1 MIRKVSNTFVL
12 SLGGSV
18 FAPNGKHNGINV
30 EYLKA
35 FEKFIRKQIAEK
47 NRRFFIITGGG
58 FTARLY
64 RDAAK
69 EAAGSDIDNEDLDWL
84 GTHAT
89 RLNAH
94 LVRTIFRDIAYPWI
108 LKHYDVVDKKAINYD
123 LVVGGG
129 WKPGWSSDYCAV
141 MAAIDYHSE
150 VLINLSNIDQVYDK
164 DPNEH
169 KDAKA
174 IESMKWDELIGI
186 VGSEWSPG
194 LNMPFDPIASKI
206 AKEEHLKV
214 VICNGHNL
222 DNLEKILD
230 EKEFLGT
237 VIE

>member
-1 MIRKVSNTFVL
+1 MTKKVSNTFVL

-18 FAPNGKHNGINV
+18 FAPNGKHNGIDIK
-30 EYLKA
+30 YLGA

-69 EAAGSDIDNEDLDWL
+69 EAAGSDLTDEDLDWL
-84 GTHAT
+84 GIHAT

-94 LVRTIFRDIAYPWI
+94 LLRTIFEDIAYPWI
-108 LKHYDVVDKKAINYD
+108 LKHYDIVDKKAIDYD

-141 MAAIDYHSE
+141 MAAVDYHSE
-150 VLINLSNIDQVYDK
+150 ILVNLSNIDQVYDK
-164 DPNEH
+164 DPNQYKE
-169 KDAKA
+169 AKP
-174 IESMKWDELIGI
+174 ITSMKWEELIGI
-186 VGSEWSPG
+186 VGTEWKPG
-194 LNMPFDPIASKI
+194 LNTPFDPIASKM
-206 AKEEHLKV
+206 AKDESLKV

-230 EKEFLGT
+230 GEEFLGT
-237 VIE
+237 VID